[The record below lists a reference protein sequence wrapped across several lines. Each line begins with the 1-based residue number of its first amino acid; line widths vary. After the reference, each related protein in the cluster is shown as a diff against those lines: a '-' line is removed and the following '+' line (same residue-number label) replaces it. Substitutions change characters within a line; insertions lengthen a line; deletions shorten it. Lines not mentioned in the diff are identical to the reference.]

1 MAINNGSEEIIKMII
16 ILEKDKITKEIKH
29 KLLNKGLRLVGMS
42 DKEIIFHKLKTQF
55 LHWYPLNQTFI
66 NFSYSVI

>member
-1 MAINNGSEEIIKMII
+1 MII
-16 ILEKDKITKEIKH
+16 ILEKDKITEEIKQ

-42 DKEIIFHKLKTQF
+42 DKEIIFHKLKTLF
-55 LHWYPLNQTFI
+55 LHWYPINKTFI